1 MLQEI
6 QDKYSN
12 IIDMLYI
19 QIEETEG
26 NPQRIKLL
34 TSVVNSYVKVVNELD
49 TKKQLQEL
57 SNRLD
62 ELEKQG
68 II

>member
-6 QDKYSN
+6 QNKYGN
-12 IIDMLYI
+12 IIDMLYT

-26 NPQRIKLL
+26 NSQRIKLL
-34 TSVVNSYVKVVNELD
+34 TSVVNSYVKVSNELD